1 MNQAR
6 AEPGIVNTQLYVLN
20 WFMINVSVA
29 VETFSYGLLRNVT
42 YICIF
47 SLHHSAKTVQP
58 I

>member
-20 WFMINVSVA
+20 GFMINISVA

-42 YICIF
+42 YMCIF
-47 SLHHSAKTVQP
+47 SLHHSTKTVEP